1 MINIKCNKK
10 LKYLE
15 SYYNNLLNEVVKTF
29 NITNEIEI
37 NVEFV
42 SRLAIKKLNKQFRNI
57 NKVTDVLSFPTLE
70 LKMPLENMLLKQN
83 FVDDINPETN
93 NIMLGDIYIC
103 FNRVKKQAKEYG
115 HSVLRE
121 SCYLFLHGVLHLL
134 GFDHIK
140 EEDKTEMRKYEE
152 LVLNNLDI
160 QRTK

>member
-42 SRLAIKKLNKQFRNI
+42 SRLAIKKLNKQFRSI

-103 FNRVKKQAKEYG
+103 FNKVKKQAKEYG

>member
-42 SRLAIKKLNKQFRNI
+42 SRLAIKKLNKQFRSI

-160 QRTK
+160 QRNK

>member
-103 FNRVKKQAKEYG
+103 FNKVKKQAKEYG

>member
-42 SRLAIKKLNKQFRNI
+42 SKLAIKKLNKQFRNI

-160 QRTK
+160 QRNK

>member
-15 SYYNNLLNEVVKTF
+15 GYYNNLLNEVVKTF

-160 QRTK
+160 QRNK

>member
-15 SYYNNLLNEVVKTF
+15 PYYNNLLNEVVKTF